1 MANDGEAVSTEFRLR
16 NADTVEV
23 TGERLDRR
31 LPPALNAAIREK
43 LRKAL
48 LVAKWWIFFE

>member
-48 LVAKWWIFFE
+48 LVAKWWIFFA